1 MNLNKLYNTQNGTE
15 FWKFLGEKKYA
26 SFSSQQKIEIDKI
39 LGDLMFKV
47 KENFDLIHKR
57 LESLNYNFFDKN
69 KARIQPTDDLEKR
82 LQLLSKYIDKGGAI
96 PLSLKKFY
104 TIVGGV
110 DFMKEYSCPTSY
122 PVNNEKNLPDPVVI
136 PYLTDDFLEYIEN
149 NFSEEAWEKEELEA
163 YIYQKGLPLA
173 PDLYHK
179 NNYSGGE
186 PYCIRLSKNGVKIDD
201 FFPWIEGAKSINL
214 TFIEYIRDSF
224 KWGGFPEI
232 GNHYEEQPT
241 EEKIKVN
248 EFVNYLKEGLKE
260 I

>member
-1 MNLNKLYNTQNGTE
+1 MNLNKLYNIQNGIE
-15 FWKFLGEKKYA
+15 FWNFLGEQKYS
-26 SFSSQQKIEIDKI
+26 SFSSQQKIEVDEI

-57 LESLNYNFFDKN
+57 LEYLNYNFFDK
-69 KARIQPTDDLEKR
+69 KEARIQPTDDLEKR
-82 LQLLSKYIDKGGAI
+82 LQLLSKYIEKGGLI

-110 DFMKEYSCPTSY
+110 DFMKDYYCPNSY
-122 PVNNEKNLPDPVVI
+122 PVNNEKILPDPVVI
-136 PYLTDDFLEYIEN
+136 PYLTDDFLEYIEADFN
-149 NFSEEAWEKEELEA
+149 ETTWEKEELEE
-163 YIYQKGLPLA
+163 YIYPRGLPLA

-186 PYCIRLSKNGVKIDD
+186 PYCIRLSKNGVRIDD
-201 FFPWIEGAKSINL
+201 FFSWTEGAESVNV
-214 TFIEYIRDSF
+214 TFIEYLRGSF

-232 GNHYEEQPT
+232 GNDYEEQPI
-241 EEKIKVN
+241 EEKRKVN